1 MTNSPAEGN
10 IPQFDMADRLRKA
23 LRVADLSVQDIAD
36 YLGVSRNTVSAW
48 INGRTVPNKASL
60 MLWAMRTGVPLE
72 WLQTGESPGQGGPGP
87 GARAASVKRSRSV
100 LPRLDS
106 NQKPA
111 GYQTRDTLGAPL
123 AA

>member
-1 MTNSPAEGN
+1 MTSSPAEGKV
-10 IPQFDMADRLRKA
+10 PQFDMADRLRKA
-23 LRVADLSVQDIAD
+23 LREADLSVQDIAE
-36 YLGVSRNTVSAW
+36 YIGVSRNTVGAW

-72 WLQTGESPGQGGPGP
+72 WLRTGESPHQEGPGG
-87 GARAASVKRSRSV
+87 GALLPAGKASRSV

-111 GYQTRDTLGAPL
+111 GYPTRPPYSWPV

>member
-10 IPQFDMADRLRKA
+10 VPQFDMADRLRKA
-23 LRVADLSVQDIAD
+23 LRTADVGVQEMAE
-36 YLGVSRNTVSAW
+36 YLGVSRNTIGAW
-48 INGRTVPNKASL
+48 IGGRVVPGLAFIR
-60 MLWAMRTGVPLE
+60 LWAMRTGVSLK
-72 WLQTGESPGQGGPGP
+72 WLQTGESPRPVDPDGGELVASGP
-87 GARAASVKRSRSV
+87 SSRSV

-111 GYQTRDTLGAPL
+111 GYPGRVPYSWPT